1 VATGYGAGARNISVH
16 QDILSRG
23 NIRAGGPDAQGCS
36 INTEQHRRGQG
47 TLHAQGAH
55 ILLLN
60 ARGSLLELETHAM
73 IAEKLGYLSKGDAT
87 ELASRSAE
95 IGRLLN
101 GLIYRFK
108 EAATRD

>member
-1 VATGYGAGARNISVH
+1 
-16 QDILSRG
+16 
-23 NIRAGGPDAQGCS
+23 
-36 INTEQHRRGQG
+36 
-47 TLHAQGAH
+47 
-55 ILLLN
+55 
-60 ARGSLLELETHAM
+60 LELETQAM

-108 EAATRD
+108 ETATRD